1 MTVKHSLL
9 LPLLVLLLQPHGLF
23 AAQVDSLAFNQGRT
37 RIWCETARFIYEDNG
52 ADSLLAS
59 INCQSIETLK
69 TSIASTDERLGALR
83 LLNSVDKPA
92 IYAGF
97 TSTEASLQKLV
108 TEVVA
113 RLKSSPVRRAD
124 PARLSSVDSL
134 QQQLMLVALQTGVP
148 ANDDYAETASPGRE
162 GEEEEAAL
170 LAVNNVEEDEAAA
183 ALPWNEILQWLAI
196 LLIGGF
202 AIWRLLDLQGK
213 YDRMKKDQRVLERQ
227 VNEFFYSNLQ
237 LGNQPASRQESL
249 SEKDV
254 RQVVK
259 EELQH
264 NRPASRQQPARE
276 VNETP
281 LPPPPVPDVAERH
294 SAKSAA
300 SPVPSSDPSVPR
312 PEASSQSS
320 LRNTPAAEVKA
331 DSERAAAT
339 DRAREG
345 AALFYDKMPFK
356 GGFHQNEMSRER
368 LRDSLYT
375 IQLVPQQP
383 GEADYWITED
393 TEVQRYAMQ
402 NGLSFFEEGCEFT
415 EVEENPARVVNERKG
430 RLRKEGQVWKILQK
444 AKVRFE

>member
-9 LPLLVLLLQPHGLF
+9 LPMFVLLMQPMGLF

-52 ADSLLAS
+52 ADSLLAT
-59 INCQSIETLK
+59 INCHSIETLK
-69 TSIASTDERLGALR
+69 ASIGSTDGSLGALR

-97 TSTEASLQKLV
+97 TSTEARLQKLV
-108 TEVVA
+108 NEVVA
-113 RLKSSPVRRAD
+113 RLKSSPVRRAN
-124 PARLSSVDSL
+124 PARLSGVDSL
-134 QQQLMLVALQTGVP
+134 QQQLMLVALQTGAP
-148 ANDDYAETASPGRE
+148 ADDDYAEASTL
-162 GEEEEAAL
+162 GEEVDEQALPLPVNEAETEEATT
-170 LAVNNVEEDEAAA
+170 D
-183 ALPWNEILQWLAI
+183 LPWNEILQWLTI

-237 LGNQPASRQESL
+237 LDNQSAGRQEYL
-249 SEKDV
+249 SERDV
-254 RQVVK
+254 RQGVN

-264 NRPASRQQPARE
+264 NRPATRHQPAPE
-276 VNETP
+276 VKEVP
-281 LPPPPVPDVAERH
+281 LPSPPLHDVAH
-294 SAKSAA
+294 SRSDMAGT
-300 SPVPSSDPSVPR
+300 SPVRTEDSSEIS
-312 PEASSQSS
+312 PEASSSVNVRHS
-320 LRNTPAAEVKA
+320 HPA
-331 DSERAAAT
+331 ERKSASGSPAYT
-339 DRAREG
+339 GKTREG
-345 AALFYDKMPFK
+345 AELFYDKMPFK

-402 NGLSFFEEGCEFT
+402 NGLSFFEEGCEFA
-415 EVEENPARVVNERKG
+415 EVDENPARVVNERKG
-430 RLRKEGQVWKILQK
+430 KLRKEGQVWKILQK